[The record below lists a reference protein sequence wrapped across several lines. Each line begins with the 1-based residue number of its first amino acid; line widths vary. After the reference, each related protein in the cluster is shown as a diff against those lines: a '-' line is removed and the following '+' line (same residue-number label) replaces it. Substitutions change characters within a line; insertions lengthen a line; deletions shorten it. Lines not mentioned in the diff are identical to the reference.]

1 MWTSGL
7 WRTSH
12 YLSDIA
18 GSGVYIFRDGWVWR
32 THLSV
37 TICCLPVSA
46 GSTQMTRRVYLH
58 TRACVGIVFLTDSWG
73 EAAST
78 SLTST
83 TLTFAAAVK
92 VTSEHWVLLDLD
104 RGVLNLSVLL
114 LVKSKREG
122 KMWGSSK
129 DDRKSAWERINILIK
144 NWESDLLVRITD
156 KANDYWPTKSWTCGL
171 WRADRLLCLFWS
183 VKGTIPPLF
192 SCRWNLESGWW
203 LRKIQSFHCYLGERW
218 WCSCPW
224 RQKGGLSAPGHPL
237 IPQLQ

>member
-18 GSGVYIFRDGWVWR
+18 GSGVYIFRDGGVWR

-46 GSTQMTRRVYLH
+46 GSTQMTRLVYLH

-78 SLTST
+78 SLTPT

-129 DDRKSAWERINILIK
+129 DDRKSAWERMKYINQELGK
-144 NWESDLLVRITD
+144 
-156 KANDYWPTKSWTCGL
+156 WPTGQNYWQSQ
-171 WRADRLLCLFWS
+171 RLLADKVLDMWTVEGRSPAVF
-183 VKGTIPPLF
+183 V
-192 SCRWNLESGWW
+192 LE
-203 LRKIQSFHCYLGERW
+203 C
-218 WCSCPW
+218 
-224 RQKGGLSAPGHPL
+224 
-237 IPQLQ
+237 